1 MDHTRHS
8 EIYNLSHMGVTLIGA
23 GGIGAAAGVTIAKM
37 GISWI
42 AIYDNDQVDEVNIP
56 TQFHKYS
63 DIGMDKAEALMH
75 TICEF
80 TDMSYEMVN
89 PFVQTVD
96 ANTTLSGA
104 VIISAVD
111 SIKARQGIWQAVRN
125 SMAKYYL
132 DARMSAQEFHLYTVD
147 MKNELMVRD
156 YDFLINS
163 ESDKDIPDA
172 PCTAKATI
180 FCAMTSAG
188 HISNALKRISN
199 KEHQPFHLIH
209 LIHSNE
215 IFVHKWK

>member
-8 EIYNLSHMGVTLIGA
+8 EIYNLSRMGVTLIGA
-23 GGIGAAAGVTIAKM
+23 GGIGAATGLTVAKM

-56 TQFHKYS
+56 TQFHKLS

-96 ANTTLSGA
+96 ENTTLSGA

-111 SIKARQGIWQAVRN
+111 SIKARQGIWQAVRK
-125 SMAKYYL
+125 SMCKYYL
-132 DARMSAQEFHLYTVD
+132 DARMSAQEFHLYAVD
-147 MKNELMVRD
+147 MKDELMVRD

-163 ESDKDIPDA
+163 ESDQDIPDA

-180 FCAMTSAG
+180 FTAMTG
-188 HISNALKRISN
+188 LRPHQQRFKTNFKQRTPTISPDPPD
-199 KEHQPFHLIH
+199 PFR
-209 LIHSNE
+209 
-215 IFVHKWK
+215 